1 MVMVFNV
8 QEELKWKHKF
18 YRSHGKVNINKNL
31 LLIIMVIRFGDV
43 FGIDQRKGS
52 EHTVC
57 FVIIFCNLWN

>member
-18 YRSHGKVNINKNL
+18 YRSHGKVNINKIV

-43 FGIDQRKGS
+43 FGIELIKEKVVNTQ
-52 EHTVC
+52 
-57 FVIIFCNLWN
+57 FVL

>member
-18 YRSHGKVNINKNL
+18 YRSHGKVNINKIV

-43 FGIDQRKGS
+43 FVLNSIEEKVVNTQ
-52 EHTVC
+52 
-57 FVIIFCNLWN
+57 FVL